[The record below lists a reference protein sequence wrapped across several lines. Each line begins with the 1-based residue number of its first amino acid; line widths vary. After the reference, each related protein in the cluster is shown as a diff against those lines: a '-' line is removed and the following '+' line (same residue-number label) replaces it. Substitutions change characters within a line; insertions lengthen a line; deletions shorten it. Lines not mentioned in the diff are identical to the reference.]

1 MYEKWDA
8 LLSEDVT
15 EIKDV
20 AQLDL
25 QDESL
30 KTAIDN
36 LDKNKTLVLCRILD
50 NRPIESIEEA
60 YLKLHLISYKHFLP
74 NSLNL
79 DNLFDCLLNV
89 AWTNQGPVELDGI
102 EEKILSAKINNQ
114 SLEIK
119 SIDKFPCLT
128 DYIIPPGVRIAD
140 ASRVRLGA
148 YLSEGTT
155 VMHEGFV
162 NFNAGTLGS
171 AMIEG
176 RISAGVVVGKNSD
189 LGGGCS
195 TMGTLSGGNNV
206 KISIGENCLLGANS
220 GLGIPIGDNCIIE
233 AGLYLTGGSKIT
245 IYNSDSTPST
255 AYEALMQRET
265 LGATG
270 VGNGVAIPH
279 ARLAGLE
286 KVVGA
291 FFKLDKP
298 MDFSSVDR
306 KPVDLIF
313 ALFAPENA
321 GVEHLKAL
329 ALVSRTLRDDSM
341 CSKLRANSNST
352 TMYAILTEKME
363 YKAA

>member
-1 MYEKWDA
+1 MNNFPLIGLGIATKGKSGNTLDTFYPCISFKNGQDEISLMYEEWDA
-8 LLSEDVT
+8 LVSQNVT
-15 EIKDV
+15 EIKDI
-20 AQLDL
+20 AQLNLRDKNL
-25 QDESL
+25 N
-30 KTAIDN
+30 TAISN

-50 NRPIESIEEA
+50 NHPIECIEEA

-79 DNLFDCLLNV
+79 DNLFDSLINV
-89 AWTNQGPVELDGI
+89 AWTDQGPMELDEI
-102 EEKILSAKINNQ
+102 EEKILSAKANNQ
-114 SLEIK
+114 ALEIK

-176 RISAGVVVGKNSD
+176 RISAGVMVGKNSD

-220 GLGIPIGDNCIIE
+220 GLGIPLGNNCIIE
-233 AGLYLTGGSKIT
+233 AGLYITGGSKIT
-245 IYNSDSTPST
+245 MYNSDNEPGSVIKAS
-255 AYEALMQRET
+255 E
-265 LGATG
+265 
-270 VGNGVAIPH
+270 
-279 ARLAGLE
+279 LAGQDNLLFIRNSQS
-286 KVVGA
+286 GA
-291 FFKLDKP
+291 IEVKINPK
-298 MDFSSVDR
+298 SV
-306 KPVDLIF
+306 
-313 ALFAPENA
+313 
-321 GVEHLKAL
+321 
-329 ALVSRTLRDDSM
+329 TLNQTLH
-341 CSKLRANSNST
+341 KN
-352 TMYAILTEKME
+352 
-363 YKAA
+363 